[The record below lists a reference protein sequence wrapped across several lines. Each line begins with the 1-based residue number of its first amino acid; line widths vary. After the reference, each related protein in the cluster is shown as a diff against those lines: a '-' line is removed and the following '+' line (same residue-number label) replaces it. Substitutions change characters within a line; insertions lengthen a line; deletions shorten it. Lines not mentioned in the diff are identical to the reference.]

1 MSSPLAGDS
10 SEKTN
15 VHTLLERLCLSG
27 LNYDKYKDKAKKKG
41 SSGSKRKRS
50 KSRHGKKKHSSREH
64 KKSKKSSKHK
74 SAPSPPDEKK
84 SKANVSPSATSK
96 TVKTSEG
103 EPQRAAERE
112 KQLGGASDQKMQQC
126 KQLHMTRQDS
136 VEHAHCHRHHKP
148 EHRGSSPSIVMRPS
162 PSVSP
167 STTAG
172 QPRPTS
178 VRHMP

>member
-1 MSSPLAGDS
+1 MILLEFPLAGDS

-74 SAPSPPDEKK
+74 SADEKK